1 MTDGELLDR
10 ARLVL
15 EANTHEATLE
25 GRRFRY
31 TIPSPHR
38 YLYQWHWDS
47 CFHAIVWAAIDR
59 ERARDELRSLVAL
72 QTGDGMLPHILY
84 WAPQL
89 RDRFGSEYLEGPGWL
104 PPGSR
109 PGASAQ
115 IQPPVA
121 PQALEAVVGP
131 EGDDPFLAE
140 LLPAVARHY
149 RYLASV
155 RDPDGDG
162 LVSVVSQFETGLDFS
177 PVWDPAPGLSPSALR
192 RRARG
197 SQALNKLLG
206 NRPGLIFRWRRR
218 HWEDVLVNSVFL
230 DGLASLERL
239 ATRAGDGALAQWAR
253 GHADKTL
260 DALLER
266 CWDESRGLFFTLAGP
281 EERRV
286 EVKTILSL
294 MPLAAEQLPA
304 EIAARLVEHLTDP
317 GEFWTA
323 YPVPSVAI
331 DEPTFVPDAEIG
343 GERCIW
349 RGSCSPPTN
358 WLLCRG
364 LRRHGFEEQAHTIA
378 ERNREAATR
387 GGFNEFYDPLDGR
400 PVGAPDFGWGTL
412 ATVM

>member
-1 MTDGELLDR
+1 MLD
-10 ARLVL
+10 
-15 EANTHEATLE
+15 
-25 GRRFRY
+25 GRRFHY

-38 YLYQWHWDS
+38 YRYQWHWDS

-59 ERARDELRSLVAL
+59 ERARDELRSLVAF
-72 QTGDGMLPHILY
+72 QAADGLIPHVAY

-89 RDRFGSEYLEGPGWL
+89 RDRLGSQWLEGPGRL

-109 PGASAQ
+109 PAASALV
-115 IQPPVA
+115 QPPVTA
-121 PQALEAVVGP
+121 QALEAVVEP
-131 EGDDPFLAE
+131 EHNDPFLAE

-149 RYLASV
+149 RYLALM

-177 PVWDPAPGLSPSALR
+177 PVWDPRPGLSPAQLR

-206 NRPGLIFRWRRR
+206 NRPGLIFRWRRS

-239 ATRAGDGALAQWAR
+239 AARAGDGRLEQWAH
-253 GHADKTL
+253 GQAEKTL
-260 DALLER
+260 AAVLER
-266 CWDESRGLFFTLAGP
+266 CWDERRGLFFTLAGP
-281 EERRV
+281 EERRA
-286 EVKTILSL
+286 EVKTIISL

-304 EIAARLVEHLTDP
+304 EIAARLVEHLADP
-317 GEFWTA
+317 REFWTA

-331 DEPTFVPDAEIG
+331 DEPRFVREAEIG

-349 RGSCSPPTN
+349 RGPCSPPTN

-364 LRRHGFEEQAHTIA
+364 LRRHGYREQADAIA
-378 ERNREAATR
+378 ERMREAAAR
-387 GGFNEFYDPLDGR
+387 GGFNEFYDPLTGR
-400 PVGAPDFGWGTL
+400 PVGAADFGWGTL
-412 ATVM
+412 ASVM